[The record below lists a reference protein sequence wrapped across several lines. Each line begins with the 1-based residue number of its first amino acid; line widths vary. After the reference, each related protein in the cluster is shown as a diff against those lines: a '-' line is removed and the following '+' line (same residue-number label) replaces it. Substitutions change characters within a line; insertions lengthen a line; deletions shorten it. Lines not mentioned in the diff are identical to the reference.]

1 MQKLITASNAYMKLK
16 ELANISTGYSF
27 RSKVRHD
34 PEGQTKVIQMG
45 DVDKYKGII
54 VDSLS
59 TIANFS
65 PRSDRYFLNE
75 GDIIMISK
83 GYNLNAY
90 LIPEGVGKVVAV
102 NSFIVLKVTS
112 AKIIPAY
119 LVWFLNAVR
128 TQHFL
133 QAVDSGTSTP
143 SLSKRTHET
152 VEITFPTK
160 ERQQLLCDIDQLKRK
175 VINLHKQV
183 AQKKKK
189 LIDVMLQQQAD
200 KWKPN

>member
-1 MQKLITASNAYMKLK
+1 MKLK

-45 DVDKYKGII
+45 DVDKYKGIM

-133 QAVDSGTSTP
+133 KAVASGTSTP
-143 SLSKRTHET
+143 SLSKRTLET
-152 VEITFPTK
+152 VEITFPSK

-175 VINLHKQV
+175 EINLHKQV

-200 KWKPN
+200 KWKPNNTN